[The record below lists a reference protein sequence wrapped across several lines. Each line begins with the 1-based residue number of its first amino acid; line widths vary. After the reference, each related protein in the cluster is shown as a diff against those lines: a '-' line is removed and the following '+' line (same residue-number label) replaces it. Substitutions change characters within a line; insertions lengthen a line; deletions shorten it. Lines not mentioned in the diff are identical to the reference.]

1 MSRYVELITRNSN
14 NILII
19 ISGDSG
25 GPLRLLRSDGTIVLA
40 GVVSYGAAAGC
51 ELDYPA
57 VFTRVHSFL
66 DWIQAKSGI
75 QIS

>member
-1 MSRYVELITRNSN
+1 MLITYIRNYELIFNV
-14 NILII
+14 IP
-19 ISGDSG
+19 GDSG
-25 GPLRLLRSDGTIVLA
+25 GPLRILRSNGTPVLA

-66 DWIQAKSGI
+66 DWIQAKTGI

>member
-1 MSRYVELITRNSN
+1 MNLINS
-14 NILII
+14 
-19 ISGDSG
+19 STGDSG
-25 GPLRLLRSDGTIVLA
+25 GPLRILRSNGTPVLA
-40 GVVSYGAAAGC
+40 GVVSYGAAVGC

-66 DWIQAKSGI
+66 DWIEAKTGI